1 MTFYRPVA
9 HINLTFR
16 ILLDLYDE
24 SPVLTPFLGFVFSL
38 TTLILRVSVFVNVV
52 LIVVRTINITRPFY
66 QVNIKRMWIA
76 IFICPIVLL
85 PIIIYDAVQIGEL
98 ESSFGSKI
106 RYVFLPFVGD
116 FCIKDIVISAV
127 NIKAKKGSK
136 KSIQIPEGVTFAT
149 SCAPFILAVIISLVC
164 LAINWRKLSTS
175 QQKMSVSKS
184 GDNSNTE
191 REVTITIGMLT
202 TVFSLCNTVYAG
214 FLTLCWILGLD
225 YWNDQRILQLCYLTS
240 TVFPFISSAL
250 NPVILIWRSKKL
262 RESLKN
268 RLLCRNRKK
277 IENVTRSST
286 ATTISTSKL

>member
-1 MTFYRPVA
+1 M
-9 HINLTFR
+9 
-16 ILLDLYDE
+16 
-24 SPVLTPFLGFVFSL
+24 LTPFLGFVFSL
-38 TTLILRVSVFVNVV
+38 TTLILRISVFVNVV

-98 ESSFGSKI
+98 KSPFGSKI

-175 QQKMSVSKS
+175 QQKMSVSKR

-191 REVTITIGMLT
+191 REVTITIAMLT
-202 TVFSLCNTVYAG
+202 TVFSLCNTVYTA
-214 FLTLCWILGLD
+214 FLTLCWILNLK
-225 YWNDQRILQLCYLTS
+225 YKSDQLILQLCYLTS

-250 NPVILIWRSKKL
+250 NPVILIWRSEKL
-262 RESLKN
+262 RESLKKK
-268 RLLCRNRKK
+268 LLCRNPQRT
-277 IENVTRSST
+277 ENAVATRN
-286 ATTISTSKL
+286 SKL